1 LKRDLPPLKSL
12 SRFGG
17 RAKGDVRSNNTTSY
31 LKTVMKKVAIITGGA
46 SGIGL
51 AITRK
56 FVKEGLIAVI
66 VGRDKKKLKE
76 ACSEIGN
83 NSHFHVCD
91 LSDLSSIPLMV
102 QEIIDK
108 FGRIDI
114 LVNNAGINM
123 KKEISEV
130 TDDEYQKIILTNQ
143 TSTFSLTREVA
154 GFMKEQESGAILNI
168 SSMASQ
174 YGLPF
179 VIAYTASKSAIEGMT
194 RAMAVELSPD
204 GIRVNCI
211 APGFIKTNMSSV
223 ALDKDPERKKK
234 ALSRTPLGRLG
245 RTEEVANAAYF
256 LVSDEA
262 SYITGVVLP
271 VDGGNSIGF

>member
-1 LKRDLPPLKSL
+1 MNKIAVIA
-12 SRFGG
+12 GG
-17 RAKGDVRSNNTTSY
+17 S
-31 LKTVMKKVAIITGGA
+31 

-51 AITRK
+51 AIASK
-56 FVKEGLIAVI
+56 FAVSGMTTLL
-66 VGRDKKKLKE
+66 VGRDRAKLKV
-76 ACSEIGN
+76 ACAELGK
-83 NSHFHVCD
+83 NSDFFVCD
-91 LSDLSSIPLMV
+91 LSNLEMIPGLV

-108 FGRIDI
+108 FGRIDV

-123 KKEISEV
+123 KKPILDVSDGEFE
-130 TDDEYQKIILTNQ
+130 KIILTNQ
-143 TSTFSLTREVA
+143 TSIFTITRAIA
-154 GFMKEQESGAILNI
+154 GFMVEQEEGCILNI

-174 YGLPF
+174 YGLPY

-194 RAMAVELSPD
+194 RAMAVELSPL

-245 RTEEVANAAYF
+245 RPEEVAEAALF
-256 LVSDEA
+256 LVSDAA
-262 SYITGVVLP
+262 SFITGVILP

>member
-1 LKRDLPPLKSL
+1 
-12 SRFGG
+12 
-17 RAKGDVRSNNTTSY
+17 
-31 LKTVMKKVAIITGGA
+31 MKKVAIITGGA

-51 AITRK
+51 AIARK
-56 FVKEGLIAVI
+56 FVKEGLTTVI

-76 ACSEIGN
+76 ACSDMGKN
-83 NSHFHVCD
+83 AHHVVCD
-91 LSDLSSIPLMV
+91 LADLEAIPAMIQSV
-102 QEIIDK
+102 IDE

-123 KKEISEV
+123 KKSIEEV
-130 TDDEYQKIILTNQ
+130 TDDDYQKIILTNQ
-143 TSTFSLTREVA
+143 TSTFSLIREVS
-154 GFMKEQESGAILNI
+154 GFMKEQESGSILNI

-234 ALSRTPLGRLG
+234 VLSRTPLGRLG

-262 SYITGVVLP
+262 SYITGIVLP